1 MSKEKSYWQ
10 QDIEAKE
17 YALAAA
23 ESILL
28 TAILT
33 YLFYASVWAL
43 PFMSAAGG
51 LYYRGKKED
60 LVIKK
65 QKEFRKQFRDALES
79 LASALQV
86 GYSMENAIKEV
97 QKEMQVMYT
106 SRAVIS
112 KEFTYMARQLNLNMT
127 AEQALREF
135 AVRTDLEEV
144 RSFTA
149 VFTLAKRNGGDS
161 IAIIRNAVRQIGDKM
176 DVEREIETILTAKK
190 LEFKVMCIIPLAII
204 GYMRI
209 SFPEFMTVL
218 YRNAAGVI
226 FMSVCLFGYLAAVK
240 LGQRII
246 AVEV

>member
-1 MSKEKSYWQ
+1 
-10 QDIEAKE
+10 
-17 YALAAA
+17 
-23 ESILL
+23 
-28 TAILT
+28 
-33 YLFYASVWAL
+33 
-43 PFMSAAGG
+43 
-51 LYYRGKKED
+51 
-60 LVIKK
+60 
-65 QKEFRKQFRDALES
+65 
-79 LASALQV
+79 
-86 GYSMENAIKEV
+86 
-97 QKEMQVMYT
+97 
-106 SRAVIS
+106 
-112 KEFTYMARQLNLNMT
+112 MARQLNLNMT

-218 YRNAAGVI
+218 YRNAAGAI